1 MVHLLATKQ
10 RSMGMLVFSGR
21 GPWRRRVNASLAVAG
36 VLLLV
41 ALPAAPASP
50 SVARSLAAQAVPAN
64 QAATSAVALVA
75 DPGGFDNVFYRGQDG
90 AVYLRTFRDG
100 VWSAQ
105 TTIGG
110 SIVGAPAAAFAG
122 TTLVVA
128 ARGSDGAL
136 WMRTRTQGS
145 WGPWETLG
153 GVIAAAPAVVIDPT
167 GRIDVFVRGINN
179 QVYTRTRP
187 SGGSWSGW
195 AGLGSSVASGP
206 AAVRVGAGG
215 IEVYVARLDHSL
227 WGRSRS
233 AAGWAAWQP
242 LGGTS
247 HSAPA
252 ATWNAQTGT
261 TSVFVRGINNVP
273 YVKQGRAG
281 TWTGWQRLGG
291 TAIDAPAAAVTAS
304 GGLDVVVRATDNA
317 LWSRWQRNG
326 TWSAWSRAWVPAA
339 PAAPPSSRLGV
350 DWTRIPITAPVVALT
365 FDAGANADA
374 LPSILTTLRTKNV
387 PATFFLT
394 GEWVRDFPAQAN
406 DVTMSGFV
414 VGNHSDTHPDLTTLS
429 DAEVRAQLSNAQ
441 RSILLANGA
450 ETRPFFRFPFG
461 AVDSRVLGIV
471 NSMGYIGVRWTVD
484 SLGWQGTSGGMTVQ
498 KVVDRVLAGLQPGEI
513 VLMHVGSHP
522 TDHSMLDAAALPQIV
537 DAIRAR
543 GYTFV
548 TMSALTGG

>member
-1 MVHLLATKQ
+1 
-10 RSMGMLVFSGR
+10 MGMFVFSGR
-21 GPWRRRVNASLAVAG
+21 GPWRRRVTASLAVAA

-41 ALPAAPASP
+41 VLPAGPASP
-50 SVARSLAAQAVPAN
+50 SVARPLAAQAVPAN

-75 DPGGFDNVFYRGQDG
+75 DPGGFDHAFYRGQDG
-90 AVYLRTFRDG
+90 AVYLGTFRDG

-110 SIVGAPAAAFAG
+110 SIVGAPAAALAG

-136 WMRTRTQGS
+136 WLRTRTQGS
-145 WGPWETLG
+145 WGPWQTLG
-153 GVIAAAPAVVIDPT
+153 GVIAAAPAVVVDPT

-195 AGLGSSVASGP
+195 AGLGSTVASGP

-273 YVKQGRAG
+273 YLKQGRVG
-281 TWTGWQRLGG
+281 TWTGWQRLGWHRDRRSG
-291 TAIDAPAAAVTAS
+291 RRRHRKRGPRRGRARHGQRALVPLAAQWRLVGLVTGMGAGGSGRTSLLAARRRLDPHSHHRTGGSADVRCRRQRGRHPVDPDHVADQERAGNLLPAS
-304 GGLDVVVRATDNA
+304 GC
-317 LWSRWQRNG
+317 
-326 TWSAWSRAWVPAA
+326 
-339 PAAPPSSRLGV
+339 
-350 DWTRIPITAPVVALT
+350 
-365 FDAGANADA
+365 
-374 LPSILTTLRTKNV
+374 
-387 PATFFLT
+387 
-394 GEWVRDFPAQAN
+394 
-406 DVTMSGFV
+406 
-414 VGNHSDTHPDLTTLS
+414 
-429 DAEVRAQLSNAQ
+429 
-441 RSILLANGA
+441 
-450 ETRPFFRFPFG
+450 
-461 AVDSRVLGIV
+461 
-471 NSMGYIGVRWTVD
+471 
-484 SLGWQGTSGGMTVQ
+484 GTSPPRRT
-498 KVVDRVLAGLQPGEI
+498 
-513 VLMHVGSHP
+513 
-522 TDHSMLDAAALPQIV
+522 T
-537 DAIRAR
+537 
-543 GYTFV
+543 
-548 TMSALTGG
+548 